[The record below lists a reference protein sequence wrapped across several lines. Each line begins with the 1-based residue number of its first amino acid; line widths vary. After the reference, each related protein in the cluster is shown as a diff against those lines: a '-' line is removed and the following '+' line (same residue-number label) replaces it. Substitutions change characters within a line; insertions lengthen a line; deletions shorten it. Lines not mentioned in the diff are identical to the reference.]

1 MFDAN
6 QFPKVID
13 GINWGTRTFNN
24 RGFTTTAQAEAQEP
38 EVPKP
43 LKPEKKK
50 PVIFEAMPWEPLPE
64 KCPDYRP
71 YLQRD
76 GLILFPWEIRGGN
89 IKIVWL
95 SANRGMH
102 KYQAW
107 IDDEGDLSSVCPE
120 HKYHDRYD
128 YYSPLSEDKR
138 DFIIYAAP
146 PGLTANTRGAF
157 VAKLKASGVSVN
169 FDYEFTLG
177 KQKAAMELAVYD
189 KILKHENRLAADEAE
204 FLAVYQQLSDEGK
217 ADVVK
222 KMKALLKEQ
231 GEGRPE

>member
-24 RGFTTTAQAEAQEP
+24 RDGFTEHTVTAQEKEP

-43 LKPEKKK
+43 LKPKKEK
-50 PVIFEAMPWEPLPE
+50 PVIIEAMPGEPLPG

-71 YLQRD
+71 CLQRD
-76 GLILFPWEIRGGN
+76 GLILFSWEVTGDCIRV
-89 IKIVWL
+89 VWL
-95 SANRGMH
+95 RSNGPLY
-102 KYQAW
+102 KYQA
-107 IDDEGDLSSVCPE
+107 IADDEGEIKTACPDA
-120 HKYHDRYD
+120 KYDRD
-128 YYSPLSEDKR
+128 RFGHRKEP

-146 PGLTANTRGAF
+146 PDLTASTRKAF
-157 VAKLKASGVSVN
+157 IAKLKAAGVSVN

-177 KQKAAMELAVYD
+177 KQKEAMELALYD
-189 KILKHENRLAADEAE
+189 KILKRENRLAADEAE
-204 FLAVYQQLSDEGK
+204 FLDVYRQLSDEGK

-222 KMKALLKEQ
+222 KMEALLKEQ